1 MEKRKLLYL
10 GNKAASFGGTV
21 TTMESLSRH
30 LISEGFDVVTASSKK
45 NKVFRLWDMIFTV
58 FKHAPSVHC
67 VLIDTYST
75 QNFYYAVTIGNIC
88 RLLKLSY
95 IPILHGGNLPERLQ
109 KNKKLSWKLF
119 NGAKLN
125 VAPSG
130 YLIESFRRN
139 GYNNVAHI
147 PNSIDL
153 GLYPFKMRS
162 SLKARL
168 LWVRSFSEIYN
179 PALALEVIAELVE
192 QGIDAELC
200 MVGPDKDGSLER
212 CKKLVEE
219 RSLPVRFTG
228 RLDKEEWIDLS
239 ESYDIF
245 INTTN
250 FDNMPVSV
258 IEAMALGLPVVSTRV
273 GGIPFLLNDKE
284 DAFLVDAND
293 KDGFCEAIT
302 KLLEESEEG
311 IRMARNARKKVEK
324 FDWEVVKHLWFEIL
338 KA

>member
-30 LISEGFDVVTASSKK
+30 LTSEGFDVISASSQK

-58 FKHAPSVHC
+58 LKNARRTHF

-88 RLLKLSY
+88 RLLNLPY

-109 KNKKLSWKLF
+109 KSKKLSWKLF

-130 YLIESFRRN
+130 YLLHHFQQS
-139 GYNNVAHI
+139 GYSNVVRI
-147 PNSIDL
+147 PNSIDIER
-153 GLYPFKMRS
+153 YPFKSRS
-162 SLKARL
+162 SFRAKL
-168 LWVRSFSEIYN
+168 LWVRSFSKIYN
-179 PALALEVIAELVE
+179 PALALEIVE
-192 QGIDAELC
+192 EFMKQGIDIELC
-200 MVGPDKDGSLER
+200 MVGPEKDGSLAK
-212 CKKLVEE
+212 CKSLVMEK
-219 RSLPVRFTG
+219 SLPVRFTG
-228 RLDKEEWIDLS
+228 RLNKEEWLQLS
-239 ESYDIF
+239 DSYDIF

-250 FDNMPVSV
+250 FDNMPVSIV
-258 IEAMALGLPVVSTRV
+258 EAMALGLPVISTNV
-273 GGIPFLLNDKE
+273 GGIPFLLEDNEDAVLVEANDKE
-284 DAFLVDAND
+284 
-293 KDGFCEAIT
+293 GFCNAISM
-302 KLLEESEEG
+302 LLKDKEHG
-311 IRMARNARKKVEK
+311 IRIARNARNKVEK
-324 FDWEVVKHLWFEIL
+324 FDWEVVKHSWFEIL